1 MSTTILLL
9 VYYKI
14 NCYAWQKKI
23 VMHFRINLIY
33 KEIQS
38 NQIIILFVT
47 YVKLTILTI
56 SIYFFRPTIL
66 ILILLY
72 NTYIKAYKSWWSGRS
87 VDTCTP
93 CKHTQKKVYNI
104 FIMVFLHKFYFLL
117 EINQIKCVC
126 KNLHIAKYYYSNLWD

>member
-1 MSTTILLL
+1 MSPTILLL

-56 SIYFFRPTIL
+56 SIYFFRPTKL

-87 VDTCTP
+87 VIHVHLANT
-93 CKHTQKKVYNI
+93 KKKVYYI
-104 FIMVFLHKFYFLL
+104 FIIVFLHEFYFFYK
-117 EINQIKCVC
+117 IIKSNQMCMQKFAYC
-126 KNLHIAKYYYSNLWD
+126 